1 MGKKSLKSLD
11 LSQFAETHF
20 HKLLNVYV
28 LQHHRF
34 NLSHPLVNRS
44 NSPPQRLPLRFK
56 SRFNGV
62 LKGMLEIPQI
72 NFYCDELR
80 HHDGELALAL
90 RLPELK
96 TIDNIF
102 FV

>member
-34 NLSHPLVNRS
+34 NLSHSLIDRS
-44 NSPPQRLPLRFK
+44 NRPPQRLPLRFK
-56 SRFNGV
+56 LCFNGV
-62 LKGMLEIPQI
+62 LKRTLEIPQI
-72 NFYCDELR
+72 NFHCDELC
-80 HHDGELALAL
+80 HHNGAFTLAL

-102 FV
+102 LV